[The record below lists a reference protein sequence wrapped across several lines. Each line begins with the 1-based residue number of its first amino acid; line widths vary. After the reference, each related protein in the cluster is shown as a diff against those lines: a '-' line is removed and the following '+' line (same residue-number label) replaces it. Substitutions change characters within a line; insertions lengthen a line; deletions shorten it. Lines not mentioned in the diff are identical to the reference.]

1 MEDKEIVALY
11 WRRDERAISESHEKY
26 GSYLMKI
33 ADNILK
39 DLRDSEE
46 SVNDTYLRAWNS
58 MPPNR
63 PDVLKLYLGR
73 ITRGVAIDIFR
84 RRSSKKRA
92 GSQYALSLE
101 ELGDCVSG
109 DDDPQ
114 LSAEQS
120 ALAAAVGAY
129 LKALDKRTR
138 DVFICRY
145 YFMDPLSEIADY
157 CQMTESAVKSL
168 LHRTRQGL
176 RRHLE
181 QEGFEP

>member
-1 MEDKEIVALY
+1 MEDKDIIALY
-11 WRRDERAISESHEKY
+11 WRRDEDAIIKTGEKY
-26 GSYLMKI
+26 GAYLMKI

-84 RRSSKKRA
+84 RRSSKKRL
-92 GSQYALSLE
+92 GSQYAVSLE

-109 DDDPQ
+109 ADDPQ
-114 LSAEQS
+114 ARAEVS
-120 ALAAAVGAY
+120 ALATAIGEY
-129 LKALDKRTR
+129 LNGLEPRTR

-145 YFMDPLSEIADY
+145 YFMDPLADIAEY
-157 CQMTESAVKSL
+157 CGMTEAAVKSL

-176 RRHLE
+176 RCHLE
-181 QEGFEP
+181 QEGFTL